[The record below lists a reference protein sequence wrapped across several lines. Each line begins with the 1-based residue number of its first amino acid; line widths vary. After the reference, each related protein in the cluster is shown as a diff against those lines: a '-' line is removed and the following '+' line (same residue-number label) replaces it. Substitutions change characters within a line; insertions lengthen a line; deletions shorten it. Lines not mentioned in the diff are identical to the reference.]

1 MSFSPPQISVSI
13 ANTEVEI
20 EKALA
25 FCRWVYEKN
34 YGTHWTVPP
43 DLFFVAKEEGDIVAT
58 GGLTFAALHPQIASE
73 RYFRLSEGM
82 RQFVDENRS
91 RAAEFGRFAST
102 RIQAAKAILHSA
114 LSYCTLAGVDFL
126 FAWAN
131 PTVYKYTTDRL
142 GLHFWPIAVPLDLES
157 ALSDKRWASPPIGFF
172 QRKEPPALHLGIV
185 PFWEQAKSSL
195 AAQAGLAAAMLPE
208 WQANG
213 PVTIPAALAKA
224 TSVVHSAPRLVSN
237 NSEAAKTRP
246 PGSSVGT
253 FTSVANDAEAEPT
266 ATRKPRQPE

>member
-1 MSFSPPQISVSI
+1 MSFSASRIAVSI
-13 ANTEVEI
+13 AKTDSEVEQ
-20 EKALA
+20 ALG
-25 FCRWVYEKN
+25 FCRWVYERN

-43 DLFFVAKEEGDIVAT
+43 DLFFVAKEEEEIVAT

-82 RQFVDENRS
+82 RQFVDDNRQ
-91 RAAEFGRFAST
+91 RVGEFGRFASV

-157 ALSDKRWASPPIGFF
+157 AMNDKRWASPPVGFF
-172 QRKEPPALHLGIV
+172 QRQEPPSLHLGVV
-185 PFWEQAKSSL
+185 PFWEQAKTVL
-195 AAQAGLAAAMLPE
+195 AAEAGLATTMVPE
-208 WQANG
+208 WLAAG
-213 PVTIPAALAKA
+213 SISVPAALMKS
-224 TSVVHSAPRLVSN
+224 TSFAHSAPRLLRRN
-237 NSEAAKTRP
+237 TDI
-246 PGSSVGT
+246 GSTDDAGGS
-253 FTSVANDAEAEPT
+253 FTSVSGNPDAEVKPA
-266 ATRKPRQPE
+266 RKPSSSD